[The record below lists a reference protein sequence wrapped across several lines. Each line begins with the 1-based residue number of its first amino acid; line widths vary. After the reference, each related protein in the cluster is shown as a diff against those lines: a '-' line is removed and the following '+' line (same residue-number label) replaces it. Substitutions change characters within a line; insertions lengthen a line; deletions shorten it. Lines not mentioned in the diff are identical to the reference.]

1 MQMLE
6 SEHAIHGLRSQTIR
20 ANRSR
25 AKRIRGKTNRPIIRE
40 IRRTIISRRGART
53 TKTNGN
59 DK

>member
-25 AKRIRGKTNRPIIRE
+25 ASRIRGKTNRPIIRA

-53 TKTNGN
+53 TKTS
-59 DK
+59 DSDE